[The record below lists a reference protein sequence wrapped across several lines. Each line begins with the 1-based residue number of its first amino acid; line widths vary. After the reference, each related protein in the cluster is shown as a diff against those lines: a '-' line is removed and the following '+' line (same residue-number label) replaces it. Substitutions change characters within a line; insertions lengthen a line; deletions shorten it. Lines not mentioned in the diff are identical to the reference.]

1 MASPYTHFFFFKLG
15 ALGSSVTNPFTHLSY
30 LLHPVRVHSLWILS
44 LKCLLNPPIRDC
56 CWSSTLFGSWPFF
69 FSFNLSPVY
78 YLYPNYG
85 SLWDVL
91 GPFPFSVSMDR
102 TVGYKIDQVF
112 QSFLMWQCASEFPVM
127 IYFSQTKNI
136 PSNKIWKHP
145 WGPGQG
151 ICALWTHWEEK
162 WADTF
167 PVPTSY
173 LQTRIIVMW

>member
-1 MASPYTHFFFFKLG
+1 MDSFLKVPLESTH
-15 ALGSSVTNPFTHLSY
+15 
-30 LLHPVRVHSLWILS
+30 HSLETAAGLPP
-44 LKCLLNPPIRDC
+44 CLDPDH
-56 CWSSTLFGSWPFF
+56 FF